1 MLRRQRLA
9 TGTSTTSIAEV
20 NSTQTAAPV
29 RRRAAALAPQ
39 AWLAWS
45 VWGVA
50 ATYYLAA
57 FYLRSSPAV
66 MTTELMRDFSISAS
80 QLGTFSAVYF
90 YAYIAMQIPTG
101 VLVDTWG
108 ARRLLLAGSLAAAVG
123 TCLFGA
129 TSSYA
134 LALTGRLIVGGAT
147 AVGWVVTLKLASH
160 WFRRERFAMLSG
172 LGLMMGNVGALV
184 AQVPLR
190 ILVEH
195 FGWRPV
201 ALGSAGIVLAVG
213 AAAWALVA
221 NDPLEDG
228 FLSYAPAELQRTHM
242 TIGQLVREFPTI
254 FTYRN
259 TWLIF
264 LAQGGF
270 VGAMLSFTGLW
281 GPTYLRQRFA
291 LAPTEA
297 SAICSVMIVC
307 WAIASPIAGQL
318 SDTIGRRKP
327 IYLGGALV
335 AAAGWSLL
343 FFTPMPLAGFSVVAA
358 LTSFACG
365 AVVLGFAFARE
376 SVPVRLLGTISG
388 AINVGNMLGPTIL
401 QPAIGRALDQH
412 WAGTLSAG
420 VRVYSVDAFGAGFA
434 LIVGWSALTCLLI
447 ACTTETH
454 CRPAA

>member
-1 MLRRQRLA
+1 MTVR
-9 TGTSTTSIAEV
+9 STL
-20 NSTQTAAPV
+20 
-29 RRRAAALAPQ
+29 AALAPP
-39 AWLAWS
+39 AWLSWS

-50 ATYYLAA
+50 AFYYLAA

-66 MTTELMRDFSISAS
+66 MTTELMRDFGISAS
-80 QLGTFSAVYF
+80 QLGNFSAVYF

-101 VLVDTWG
+101 VLVDSWG
-108 ARRLLLAGSLAAAVG
+108 ARRLLIAGAIAAALG

-134 LALTGRLIVGGAT
+134 IASIGRLIVGAAT
-147 AVGWVVTLKLASH
+147 AVGWVVTLKLATH
-160 WFRRERFAMLSG
+160 WFPRERFAMLTG

-190 ILVEH
+190 VLVEQ
-195 FGWRPV
+195 FGWRAV
-201 ALGSAGIVLAVG
+201 AFGSAGVVLAVG
-213 AAAWALVA
+213 AAAWAFVT
-221 NDPLEDG
+221 NDPLEKG
-228 FLSYAPAELQRTHM
+228 FRSYAPAELQRTHL
-242 TIGQLVREFPTI
+242 TIGQLLREFPTI

-281 GPTYLRQRFA
+281 GPTYLRQRFT

-297 SAICSVMIVC
+297 AAVCSVMIVC
-307 WAIASPIAGQL
+307 WAVASPLAGYL
-318 SDTIGRRKP
+318 SDKIGRRKP

-335 AAAGWSLL
+335 SAAGWSTL
-343 FFTPMPLAGFSVVAA
+343 FFAPLPLSAFTIVAA

-365 AVVLGFAFARE
+365 AVVLGFAFAKE
-376 SVPVRLLGTISG
+376 TVPVALLGTISG

-401 QPAIGRALDQH
+401 QPAIGRVLDQR
-412 WAGTLSAG
+412 WTGAMSNG
-420 VRVYSVDAFGAGFA
+420 VRMYSVEAFQAGFA
-434 LIVGWSALTCLLI
+434 MIVVWSVLTCVLV
-447 ACTTETH
+447 ACTRETR
-454 CRPAA
+454 CRPSA